1 MRVLQ
6 LGVLLLMCS
15 AVGPVT
21 AQQAPGLGA
30 GTSAQSDS
38 ERQSPGATSSNDTVE
53 SLRAQNALLT
63 EQNAVLAKKV
73 ALLEKKV
80 KLLEERLRTV
90 EGTP

>member
-1 MRVLQ
+1 MHVLK
-6 LGVLLLMCS
+6 LGVLLLMCG

-21 AQQAPGLGA
+21 AQQAPGLGS
-30 GTSAQSDS
+30 GTSAHSDS
-38 ERQSPGATSSNDTVE
+38 EGQSHVATSSSDTLDG
-53 SLRAQNALLT
+53 LRARNALLT

-80 KLLEERLRTV
+80 KLLEDRLRTV

>member
-1 MRVLQ
+1 MRLPI
-6 LGVLLLMCS
+6 LMACVVICGAAKF
-15 AVGPVT
+15 AV
-21 AQQAPGLGA
+21 AQQPPGLGS

-38 ERQSPGATSSNDTVE
+38 ERQSPGATSSNDTVD

-80 KLLEERLRTV
+80 KLLEDRLRTV